1 MEGARKGYSGMA
13 SNLHLNTPALWYAWL
28 WIGFLVDIFLNMGVG
43 ALSDMMYLYVPVFCL
58 FRYHIRESDS
68 RPQLVKVL
76 FRCVLF

>member
-43 ALSDMMYLYVPVFCL
+43 ALSDMMYLYVPVFYL
-58 FRYHIRESDS
+58 FRARLPRH
-68 RPQLVKVL
+68 PV
-76 FRCVLF
+76 